1 MYSFHTFPSEGY
13 GSSSLKIQGTLEW
26 THKEII
32 LVISGDTG
40 HELLLQKILTNNF
53 GFIWIKLEFNI
64 VLIISWGKRRFVLS
78 LTEAA
83 TEQEKHIDGS
93 LQITNCR
100 WEKQPSAKEF
110 LQKSSAVSKD
120 SAPPTCSQFTDFTRH
135 CQDCHFLGWQFCTR
149 ACLEGGG
156 GSSSSAFVLY
166 PSKTPGAP
174 SKTPM

>member
-1 MYSFHTFPSEGY
+1 M
-13 GSSSLKIQGTLEW
+13 
-26 THKEII
+26 
-32 LVISGDTG
+32 
-40 HELLLQKILTNNF
+40 
-53 GFIWIKLEFNI
+53 
-64 VLIISWGKRRFVLS
+64 S

-135 CQDCHFLGWQFCTR
+135 CQDCIGTARPISWVGNFVHVRAWKGEEGVPALLLCFIPAKPQEPQVKPPCKAPRAAEPKQILLLG
-149 ACLEGGG
+149 
-156 GSSSSAFVLY
+156 S
-166 PSKTPGAP
+166 PSEPQWHRG
-174 SKTPM
+174 